1 MSDNSMFDKIVEF
14 GMGMTV
20 ARQIPQMMDVAMS
33 QVNQQPAANTPPE
46 IKTDVAN
53 VYIANN
59 NQQAGPFSQAEVKQL
74 ISNGVLTQNTIVWM
88 PKMPQWMPASQVPAI
103 NKLFL
108 LSTMAAGPSA
118 TTTPVAPQNATAPA
132 PQHTT
137 SPIREEVVAAISQL
151 GYGNANARKIIDEVL
166 AAHPG
171 ITTGDAIKEV
181 LKKF

>member
-33 QVNQQPAANTPPE
+33 QVNQPTANTPPE
-46 IKTDVAN
+46 IKADVAN
-53 VYIANN
+53 VFIANN
-59 NQQAGPFSQAEVKQL
+59 NQQAGPFSDAEIKQL
-74 ISNGVLTQNTIVWM
+74 ISNGVLTQNTLVWM

-108 LSTMAAGPSA
+108 LASMATTPSVPA
-118 TTTPVAPQNATAPA
+118 APQTTTPPIPQEPII
-132 PQHTT
+132 
-137 SPIREEVVAAISQL
+137 SSIREEVVAAIAQL
-151 GYGNANARKIIDEVL
+151 GYSNANARKIIDDVL
-166 AAHPG
+166 ASNPG
-171 ITTGDAIKEV
+171 ISTSDAIKEV